1 MKFRIFR
8 IFRRKTTKTNS
19 KENMNNLGAGD
30 LLEEAVGNSN
40 DGANGS
46 GISPESYDDESKP
59 EN

>member
-8 IFRRKTTKTNS
+8 RKATKTNS
-19 KENMNNLGAGD
+19 KINMNDLGAGD
-30 LLEEAVGNSN
+30 LLEEAAGNSN

-46 GISPESYDDESKP
+46 GMSEILYDDGSKP

>member
-8 IFRRKTTKTNS
+8 RKISKTNS
-19 KENMNNLGAGD
+19 KENMNNLSAGD
-30 LLEEAVGNSN
+30 LLEEAAGNSN

-46 GISPESYDDESKP
+46 GISGGSYDDGSKP

>member
-1 MKFRIFR
+1 MKFRKFR

-19 KENMNNLGAGD
+19 KESLNNIGAGD
-30 LLEEAVGNSN
+30 LLEEAAGNSK

-46 GISPESYDDESKP
+46 GMSEIFYDDGSKP